1 MLALHFSF
9 NASSNKHIWLWA
21 ILQGKQTD
29 GKPGQVD
36 VTNRYLNGPCA
47 SGAIWLCGL
56 ARKWNSSHLNSD
68 PPAMRLFSV
77 SLAKAGRCR
86 QTTLCL
92 DTSSQTW
99 KQTGQY
105 AVNTHVHTC
114 THTLSSTVLAETGQ
128 TDGKTAES
136 REEVEIKVTVS
147 GRTIIAQ
154 GLILHVHWLTEY
166 NIFISSDHYILAFFF
181 YYVGVLARPLFWSR
195 LKYLS
200 KYPINFNW
208 WSLMTLGILW
218 PFIEYYHQGN
228 NVPYPVNC
236 LYIDMVR
243 HKMLYFNLQ
252 YMGQSSNFRILT
264 NTLSGWLWVNCVKA
278 KYLKFHT
285 FLVQAV
291 LIWKTTTKVDSE
303 SSILSPIFT
312 FPVGQRPL
320 VAILIVTTAKEE
332 KQYKEQ
338 QV

>member
-1 MLALHFSF
+1 
-9 NASSNKHIWLWA
+9 
-21 ILQGKQTD
+21 
-29 GKPGQVD
+29 
-36 VTNRYLNGPCA
+36 
-47 SGAIWLCGL
+47 
-56 ARKWNSSHLNSD
+56 
-68 PPAMRLFSV
+68 
-77 SLAKAGRCR
+77 
-86 QTTLCL
+86 
-92 DTSSQTW
+92 
-99 KQTGQY
+99 
-105 AVNTHVHTC
+105 
-114 THTLSSTVLAETGQ
+114 
-128 TDGKTAES
+128 
-136 REEVEIKVTVS
+136 
-147 GRTIIAQ
+147 
-154 GLILHVHWLTEY
+154 
-166 NIFISSDHYILAFFF
+166 
-181 YYVGVLARPLFWSR
+181 
-195 LKYLS
+195 
-200 KYPINFNW
+200 
-208 WSLMTLGILW
+208 MTLGILW

-252 YMGQSSNFRILT
+252 YMGQSSNFRTLT

-338 QV
+338 QVQKKVRDGWLGQTSTRLWLRRSLGNHDVFLNLTELQVYVNSFRFSMWSLRLPLAVWATGKLTWQTTHCVSICLSELPTNWYKNSY